1 MPTKRQRR
9 VAEQIHQVLAEL
21 IQFEADDPR
30 LDGVTVMD
38 VLIDR
43 ELMVATVY
51 VNALQGEEAQQ
62 DVMDGLSRAAGFLR
76 YELGK
81 RVHLQNT
88 PELRFK
94 WDESLETAA
103 RIDALIESLH
113 QEQAPTEQEA
123 ESSDDPN

>member
-21 IQFEADDPR
+21 IQFEAEDPR
-30 LDGVTVMD
+30 LDGVTIMD

-43 ELMVATVY
+43 EFMVATVY
-51 VNALQGEEAQQ
+51 VNSLQGEKAQRE
-62 DVMDGLSRAAGFLR
+62 VMAGLDRAAGFLR

-81 RVHLQNT
+81 RVQLQNT

-103 RIDALIESLH
+103 RIDALIASLRET
-113 QEQAPTEQEA
+113 QNGEEA
-123 ESSDDPN
+123 ENADAPN

>member
-1 MPTKRQRR
+1 MTTKRQRR
-9 VAEQIHQVLAEL
+9 VAEQIHQILSEL

-30 LDGVTVMD
+30 LSGVTVMD

-51 VNALQGEEAQQ
+51 VNSLGGEESQQ
-62 DVMDGLSRAAGFLR
+62 EVMSGLSKATGFLR
-76 YELGK
+76 YELGQ
-81 RVHLQNT
+81 RIQLQNT

-103 RIDALIESLH
+103 RIDALIASLH
-113 QEQAPTEQEA
+113 KDQTEEKA
-123 ESSDDPN
+123 EDIDDPD